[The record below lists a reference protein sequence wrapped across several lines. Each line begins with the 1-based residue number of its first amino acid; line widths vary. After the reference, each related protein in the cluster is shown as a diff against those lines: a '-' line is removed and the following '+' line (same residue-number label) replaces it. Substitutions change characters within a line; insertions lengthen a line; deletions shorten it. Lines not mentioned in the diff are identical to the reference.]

1 MTTVADVKRCRTPF
15 ATTIDGMIR
24 VVSAGQIVSTSDPA
38 YTKGTAEH
46 FEDVDVYVAGQE
58 SKRRQ
63 AAGVE
68 EATAA
73 PGEKRGVRG
82 RGKATDSD
90 AAADTDGG
98 DPPAAA
104 VDTKD
109 TSKP

>member
-1 MTTVADVKRCRTPF
+1 MADVKRCKTPF

-68 EATAA
+68 EATSV
-73 PGEKRGVRG
+73 PGEKRSVRG
-82 RGKATDSD
+82 GSRGKAGDAVPDADS
-90 AAADTDGG
+90 G
-98 DPPAAA
+98 DPPAA
-104 VDTKD
+104 DSKD